1 MGTFI
6 DLQGNFLAIAE
17 GEHHFT
23 GDPAFLLAASSE
35 MPDSSEGEHLRT
47 VFRGHHVSDFL
58 SLTPNRSLLRAD
70 VAVGIDFHLDA
81 AVAENPFGDHRD
93 HIDSLVF
100 TPDDERGR
108 FVIRIGGSASDGRW
122 ENRILGHQRSVPPLR
137 GFQKGHHLLFLF
149 QSPLG
154 DQHRVKALEFP
165 VDVAVTVTGT
175 CLTGA
180 DATEDWTGIAIDF
193 LVLNRLG
200 NRFAHACIP
209 FCWIAWR
216 TRSGVA
222 GMR

>member
-1 MGTFI
+1 MS
-6 DLQGNFLAIAE
+6 NSLAINTYKTT
-17 GEHHFT
+17 FW
-23 GDPAFLLAASSE
+23 SN
-35 MPDSSEGEHLRT
+35 M
-47 VFRGHHVSDFL
+47 
-58 SLTPNRSLLRAD
+58 
-70 VAVGIDFHLDA
+70 AVGINFHLDA

-93 HIDSLVF
+93 HIYSLVF
-100 TPDDERGR
+100 TSDDERGR

-122 ENRILGHQRSVPPLR
+122 ENGILGHQGSIPPLR
-137 GFQKGHHLLFLF
+137 GFQKGHDLLFPF

-165 VDVAVTVTGT
+165 VDIAVTVTGT

-193 LVLNRLG
+193 LVPNRLG